1 MKLKKL
7 ISRLNKENEPP
18 DGWKPE
24 DELQVTSKKKQASR
38 DTQAPQFCLEC
49 SARKYLNE

>member
-24 DELQVTSKKKQASR
+24 DELQATSKN
-38 DTQAPQFCLEC
+38 TQAPQFCLEC

>member
-18 DGWKPE
+18 DGWQPE
-24 DELQVTSKKKQASR
+24 DKVQATSKKHKQEL
-38 DTQAPQFCLEC
+38 TN
-49 SARKYLNE
+49 KHK

>member
-18 DGWKPE
+18 DGWRPE
-24 DELQVTSKKKQASR
+24 DKVQATSKKKQAR
-38 DTQAPQFCLEC
+38 IDKQAQIG
-49 SARKYLNE
+49 Y